1 MSKALLAA
9 LLAIGISATVLP
21 AAFAQSLPVEEKD
34 DDVCQDHLGG
44 LKRVTPAE
52 LAGVVESQR
61 VWVTEYCMNHFELPD
76 DGNAGGLRATIAD
89 NDAMVRALR
98 QKGYSAGDVFAV
110 KMTGDD
116 TVTLYVHR

>member
-1 MSKALLAA
+1 MSKTLLAA
-9 LLAIGISATVLP
+9 LLATGLSVTA
-21 AAFAQSLPVEEKD
+21 LPVALATAQQMERD

-61 VWVTEYCMNHFELPD
+61 VWVTEYCMNHFDLPD
-76 DGNAGGLRATIAD
+76 DGNAGGLRSTIAD
-89 NDAMVRALR
+89 NEAMVRALR
-98 QKGYSAGDVFAV
+98 QKGYSAGDVFGV
-110 KMTGDD
+110 KMMGDD

>member
-21 AAFAQSLPVEEKD
+21 AAFAQSQPDEKD

-44 LKRVTPAE
+44 LKRVTPEE
-52 LAGVVESQR
+52 LAGVVEAQR

-98 QKGYSAGDVFAV
+98 QKGYSAGDVFGV
-110 KMTGDD
+110 KMMGDD